1 MVSQP
6 NRRKTTARTTY
17 RKKNTVRPK
26 SNRYVKWKSKA
37 STPKYGSSKLEDRFA
52 KDFLDKLGV
61 KYVRQYEA
69 KDIKRFY
76 DFYLPDK
83 RMLIEVDGSYYHA
96 YGLVYEEMSPM
107 QKRNTRV
114 DKIKNMWAGMHGIP
128 LLRIWEHDIN
138 NNPQKVME
146 TLKQFIGISSEKKQ
160 ILENKK
166 KRH

>member
-6 NRRKTTARTTY
+6 NRKKITNRSTAKKRPVSKRNHRYASKRRT
-17 RKKNTVRPK
+17 
-26 SNRYVKWKSKA
+26 SLSK
-37 STPKYGSSKLEDRFA
+37 PKYGSSKLEDRFA

-61 KYVRQYEA
+61 KYIRQYEA

-76 DFYLPDK
+76 DFYLPEK
-83 RMLIEVDGSYYHA
+83 RMLIEVDGDFFHS

-107 QKRNTRV
+107 QKRNSRV

-138 NNPQKVME
+138 NNPEKVMRMLE
-146 TLKQFIGISSEKKQ
+146 QFIGISSEKKQ

>member
-6 NRRKTTARTTY
+6 NRKRTTN
-17 RKKNTVRPK
+17 RSTSKKRPVSKKNP
-26 SNRYVKWKSKA
+26 RYASKRRT
-37 STPKYGSSKLEDRFA
+37 SLSKPKYGSSKLEDRFA

-61 KYVRQYEA
+61 KYIRQYEA

-76 DFYLPDK
+76 DFYLPEK
-83 RMLIEVDGSYYHA
+83 RMLIEVDGDFFHS

-107 QKRNTRV
+107 QKRNSRV

-138 NNPQKVME
+138 NNPEKVMRMLE
-146 TLKQFIGISSEKKQ
+146 QFIGISSEKKQ